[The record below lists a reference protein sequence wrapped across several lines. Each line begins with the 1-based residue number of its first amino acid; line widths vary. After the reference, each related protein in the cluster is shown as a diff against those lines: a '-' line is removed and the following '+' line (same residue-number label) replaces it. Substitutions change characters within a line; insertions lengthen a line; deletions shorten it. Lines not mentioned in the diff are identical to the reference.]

1 MIKKLINN
9 PKIHSIVV
17 RVISSVIFAL
27 LFISIL
33 AIAEWQYPN
42 KVLHNSMYY
51 VKTYLRMG
59 L

>member
-9 PKIHSIVV
+9 PKYHSILV

-27 LFISIL
+27 LFILVL
-33 AIAEWQYPN
+33 AIAELRYPN
-42 KVLHNSMYY
+42 KVLNNFKYY
-51 VKTYLRMG
+51 VDTYLRMG